1 MTKKFVLDGLRVLEF
16 THAIM
21 GPSCGLVLADLGADV
36 IKIEPPPHGDPTRN
50 LQGFGKGY
58 FTFFNRNKRSIC
70 VDLKAPLGYQLALDL
85 IKTADVLI
93 ENFAPGTMA
102 RLRLD
107 YETIQPLNPRII
119 YCSLKGFTDGPYVER
134 TALDEVV
141 QMMSGLAYMTGPQ
154 GQPLRAGASVVD
166 ILSGTFGALAV
177 VAALRQ
183 RDLTGAGQFLQNG
196 LFETAAYLMGQHMAF
211 AATESAPIPS
221 FPGRPRSWAIY
232 QPYATQEGD
241 LVFIGVTS
249 DKHWERFCVEFDR
262 ADLFADPT
270 LATNNDRYR
279 AFERLQADL
288 QAMFSAMPKA
298 EVLAKCERA
307 GIPFAPVNRPEDLFD
322 DPHLNAGGHLWD
334 VTFPDG
340 TKTKLPRLPI
350 QGDFPIALRLQ
361 PPYAGEHTSAILSE
375 LGYSQA
381 TIDDLMSQGI
391 IASSIRVEEKG

>member
-1 MTKKFVLDGLRVLEF
+1 MTNENARPILDSLRVLEF

-36 IKIEPPPHGDPTRN
+36 IKVEPSPHGDHTRT

-70 VDLKAPLGYQLALDL
+70 VDLKTAEGYQIALDL
-85 IKTADVLI
+85 IKGADVLI
-93 ENFAPGTMA
+93 ENFAPGTME
-102 RLRLD
+102 RLKLD
-107 YETIQPLNPRII
+107 YITLQPLNPRLI
-119 YCSLKGFTDGPYVER
+119 YCSLKGFTEGPYQQR

-141 QMMSGLAYMTGPQ
+141 QMMSGLAYMTGPP

-177 VAALRQ
+177 LAALRQ
-183 RDLTGAGQFLQNG
+183 RDQTGQGQFLQNG

-249 DKHWERFCVEFDR
+249 DKHWERFCAEFDR
-262 ADLFADPT
+262 PDLFADPT

-279 AFERLQADL
+279 AFDRLQADL
-288 QAMFSAMPKA
+288 GAMFRAMPKA

-307 GIPFAPVNRPEDLFD
+307 GIPFAPVNRPEDLFED
-322 DPHLNAGGHLWD
+322 AHLNAGGHLWP

-340 TKTKLPRLPI
+340 TTTKLPRTPI
-350 QGDFPIALRLQ
+350 QADYPLRLRLQ
-361 PPYAGEHTSAILSE
+361 PPHAGEHTAAILGE
-375 LGYSQA
+375 LGYDSA
-381 TIDDLMSQGI
+381 LIERLNAEEI
-391 IASSIRVEEKG
+391 IHQWKGET